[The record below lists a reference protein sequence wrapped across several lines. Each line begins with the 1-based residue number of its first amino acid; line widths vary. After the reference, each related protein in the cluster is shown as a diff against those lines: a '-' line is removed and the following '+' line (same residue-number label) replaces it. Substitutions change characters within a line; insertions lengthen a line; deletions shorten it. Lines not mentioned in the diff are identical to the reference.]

1 MKLNAFLFLVPLLL
15 SPAAWSDSLDSLPVI
30 VSASSADTL
39 HDAVKALTGVEGYH
53 TAGDSTTYTTFLTSD
68 GAVGIKYHI
77 KMAPTTPTYMA
88 KAGLRFSVM
97 RNGAPRNLQMTTAL
111 AFNVR
116 SSSANQIRI
125 LVGSDAYD
133 STTAAAGAALTSSDI
148 STTTSW
154 EHLTD
159 DVTDFGIPPWY
170 DDSCT
175 GDCLETGWGDS
186 KINIGE
192 HVESLSV
199 EPVLGGGWNQDG
211 TKLVSKDTG
220 TIYIKR
226 IEAEGC
232 ADCGASYSTLWDGS
246 RIIAAGIGDRP
257 RHVSKLVE
265 ARMPRSFARQS
276 SSESMT
282 GILGLGSRDASAR
295 EDMQALDVLLSGE
308 ASRIS
313 VAIFDNLG
321 TPVIAWDEDLSAGEV
336 VNLPLSSDG
345 RRVAGLVWNLRAASG
360 RPVPAGVYLWKV
372 TVTSADGQKIDSV
385 YRMGVKTSR

>member
-1 MKLNAFLFLVPLLL
+1 
-15 SPAAWSDSLDSLPVI
+15 
-30 VSASSADTL
+30 
-39 HDAVKALTGVEGYH
+39 
-53 TAGDSTTYTTFLTSD
+53 
-68 GAVGIKYHI
+68 
-77 KMAPTTPTYMA
+77 MA
-88 KAGLRFSVM
+88 KVGLRFSVM
-97 RNGAPRNLQMTTAL
+97 RNGAPRDLRMATDVRLT
-111 AFNVR
+111 VR

-133 STTAAAGAALTSSDI
+133 SVTVAAGAALTSSDI

-154 EHLTD
+154 KRLSN
-159 DVTDFGIPPWY
+159 DVTDFTMSTWY
-170 DDSCT
+170 DSCT
-175 GDCLETGWGDS
+175 GDCLETGWDGT

-192 HVESLSV
+192 QVKSLSI
-199 EPVLGGGWNQDG
+199 EPVLDIGWNRDG

-226 IEAEGC
+226 IDAEGC
-232 ADCGASYSTLWDGS
+232 ADCGVFVLWDGAS
-246 RIIAAGIGDRP
+246 VVAAGIGDRP

>member
-68 GAVGIKYHI
+68 GAVGIKYHV
-77 KMAPTTPTYMA
+77 KMAPTTPAYMA
-88 KAGLRFSVM
+88 KVGFRFSVM
-97 RNGAPRNLQMTTAL
+97 RNESPRNLRMASTL

-116 SSSANQIRI
+116 SSTANRIQI

-133 STTAAAGAALTSSDI
+133 SKTAAAGFALTSSDYG
-148 STTTSW
+148 TTTSW
-154 EHLTD
+154 ERLSV
-159 DVTDFGIPPWY
+159 DVTDFSIPSWY
-170 DDSCT
+170 DSCT
-175 GDCLETGWGDS
+175 GDCLETGWEDT

-199 EPVLGGGWNQDG
+199 EPVLNGGWNQDG

-226 IEAEGC
+226 IEADGC
-232 ADCGASYSTLWDGS
+232 PDCGVSTLLWDGAS
-246 RIIAAGIGDRP
+246 IVAAGVGDRP

-276 SSESMT
+276 SSEPMT

-336 VNLPLSSDG
+336 GNLPLSSDG
-345 RRVAGLVWNLRAASG
+345 RRVAALVWNLRAASG

-372 TVTSADGQKIDSV
+372 AVKSADGQKIDSV
-385 YRMGVKTSR
+385 YRMGVKTGR

>member
-68 GAVGIKYHI
+68 GAVGIKYHV
-77 KMAPTTPTYMA
+77 KMAPTTPAYMA
-88 KAGLRFSVM
+88 KVGLRFSVM
-97 RNGAPRNLQMTTAL
+97 RNGAPRDLRMATDVRLT
-111 AFNVR
+111 VR

-133 STTAAAGAALTSSDI
+133 SVTVAAGAALTSSDI

-154 EHLTD
+154 KRLSN
-159 DVTDFGIPPWY
+159 DVTDFTMSTWY
-170 DDSCT
+170 DSCT
-175 GDCLETGWGDS
+175 GDCLETGWDGT

-192 HVESLSV
+192 QVKSLSI
-199 EPVLGGGWNQDG
+199 EPVLDIGWNRDG

-226 IEAEGC
+226 IDAEGC
-232 ADCGASYSTLWDGS
+232 ADCGVFVLWDGAS
-246 RIIAAGIGDRP
+246 VVAAGIGDRP